1 MMPVAKRMNDML
13 PKKEVCDRLVASYI
27 DTSETIYRILHIPDF
42 MEQYDLF
49 WEGKLQSDTFL
60 PQLLAVLSTASR
72 FETKSKGLGND
83 RQEGVHIPT
92 ACALVRIWLDAL
104 KGKQLVEFSALQTE
118 VLQLHAQRM
127 ITPRYQDLWSQLGFI
142 VRRAMTMGLHRDPD
156 ECGPQMTV
164 FQGEIRRRLWYTI
177 MDMDVHISIAVNMPC
192 LVRDGDFSC
201 RPPSNLDDAELFE
214 GMRDLPLSKPIDQH
228 TDNQMQVY
236 AAMTLGA
243 RLKVGHLVNR
253 IDTIRD
259 YQEVL
264 DVGAKLDRFL
274 EDINYIFP
282 RQGIQDETQKSK
294 MWRSRVILDMHV
306 RRPLVAL
313 YRSLA
318 MGTPDAP
325 PQIVRTYLRSCMV
338 ILKYLDE
345 IDPRL
350 PHFQSV
356 ANMYHQMLKSDIIQA
371 ALSVCYYIQ
380 STVRPGSDN
389 MLSGQQAFRLSPESA
404 DDFPTYTA
412 DNLILWSPARLI
424 YTVEKSVDLLINHV
438 SGSDCKDILI
448 IVLVLEGVRKQEPR
462 GEEIIHG
469 LYSALEGLLRASN
482 LTREKIHSAPP
493 TGQNAFHADGYMR
506 SHLTQGNKVA
516 ASANDFGG
524 WIVWDGWN

>member
-1 MMPVAKRMNDML
+1 MPVLKRMTDML

-27 DTSETIYRILHIPDF
+27 DTSETIYRILHIPSF
-42 MEQYDLF
+42 TEKYNLF

-72 FETKSKGLGND
+72 FETKSKGLGNE
-83 RQEGVHIPT
+83 RLEGVHIPT
-92 ACALVRIWLDAL
+92 ACALVRIWLDGL

-118 VLQLHAQRM
+118 VLLLHAQRM
-127 ITPRYQDLWSQLGFI
+127 ITPRYQDLWTQLGFI
-142 VRRAMTMGLHRDPD
+142 VRRAMTMGLHRDATEYEP
-156 ECGPQMTV
+156 EMTV
-164 FQGEIRRRLWYTI
+164 FQGEIRRRLWFTI
-177 MDMDVHISIAVNMPC
+177 MDMDVHVSIAANMPC
-192 LVRDGDFSC
+192 LVRDGDFTC
-201 RPPSNLDDAELFE
+201 RPPRNLDDAELFE
-214 GMRDLPLSKPIDQH
+214 GMRDLPASKPIDQR

-236 AAMTLGA
+236 GAMTLGA
-243 RLKVGHLVNR
+243 RMKVAHLVNR
-253 IDTIRD
+253 IDMIRD

-318 MGTPDAP
+318 MGTPEAP
-325 PQIVRTYLRSCMV
+325 PQIARAYLRSCMV

-350 PHFQSV
+350 SHFQAV
-356 ANMYHQMLKSDIIQA
+356 AGMYHQMLKNDIIQA
-371 ALSVCYYIQ
+371 CLSVCYYIQ
-380 STVRPGSDN
+380 STVRPNSDN
-389 MLSGQQAFRLSPESA
+389 LLLGQQGLRMSPDSV
-404 DDFPTYTA
+404 DDFPTYA
-412 DNLILWSPARLI
+412 AENLVLWSPARLI
-424 YTVEKSVDLLINHV
+424 HTVEKSVDLLIRHV
-438 SGSDCKDILI
+438 SGSDCKDILT
-448 IVLVLEGVRKQEPR
+448 IVLVLECVKKQEPR
-462 GEEIIHG
+462 SEEILQG
-469 LYSALEGLLRASN
+469 LYGALDALLRASN

-493 TGQNAFHADGYMR
+493 ASRDAFHADGYMR
-506 SHLTQGNKVA
+506 SHLTHGNKVA